1 MKKIVSLI
9 AIVALFSSCQEDVQ
23 FNNPGF
29 QAYRDGVL
37 FRGIDVKAYKSSN
50 GSLTLVALAQDEEVN
65 IDVASSN
72 IGTYYFGTTNQATKS
87 FYNST
92 FYNVSLSYATDVISG
107 PVALMN
113 SSMVDGGSGYVAD
126 CVKQNGVFVAHGS
139 HQTTGGSGSGL
150 TLSVITNDVGTSN
163 VVTAVK
169 VASPGNGYKS
179 GDIITILGGVNPAK
193 VKVLNVQGSNGE
205 ISITE
210 NTGDTVSGNFK
221 FNAIKTTAN
230 PLGGDMVNFQY
241 GTFYKVPVLP
251 AP

>member
-1 MKKIVSLI
+1 MKKLLFLI
-9 AIVALFSSCQEDVQ
+9 ASIALFCSCQNDVQ

-37 FRGIDVKAYKSSN
+37 FRGIDVKAYKSTN
-50 GSLTLVALAQDEEVN
+50 GELTLVALAQDEELN
-65 IDVASSN
+65 LDVASAN
-72 IGTYYFGTTNQATKS
+72 VGTYYFGTNNPATKA
-87 FYNST
+87 FYNSS
-92 FYNVSLSYATDVISG
+92 FDNVELSYATNVISG
-107 PVALMN
+107 PVATMYPTM
-113 SSMVDGGSGYVAD
+113 SIGGTGYVSD
-126 CVKQNGVFVAHGS
+126 CILTDPVNLTYACNNS

-150 TLSVITNDVGTSN
+150 TLSVIANSSG
-163 VVTAVK
+163 VVTSVK

-179 GDIITILGGVNPAK
+179 GDIITIVGGGNDAK
-193 VKVLNVQGSNGE
+193 IKVLNVQGSNGQVV
-205 ISITE
+205 ITE

-221 FNAIKTTAN
+221 FNAINVTNN